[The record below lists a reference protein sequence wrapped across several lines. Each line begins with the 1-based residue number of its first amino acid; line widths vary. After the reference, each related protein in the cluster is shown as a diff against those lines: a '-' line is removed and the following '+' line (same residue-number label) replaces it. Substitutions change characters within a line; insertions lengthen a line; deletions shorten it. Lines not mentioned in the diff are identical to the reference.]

1 MPPLF
6 LGASAPGPLAR
17 NSFTSIAPDAGL
29 PLCLS
34 PSVGLGAAPSTA
46 IASASP
52 PPRAPFLSALSA
64 SPIDASFILRSFAA
78 ISSAL
83 YLLGADETVA
93 DALCFAASS
102 RGSSTSYAS
111 AAACFVGAYGVYPSL
126 SIGRVRKSGGLSTR
140 SNRSSADGR
149 GRVTGLLFSGGGSG
163 PNATGA
169 AATIAAAASSESES
183 ESLESLRDGPFSSSL
198 PYASSP
204 KNAIVVTRL
213 T

>member
-1 MPPLF
+1 M
-6 LGASAPGPLAR
+6 AR
-17 NSFTSIAPDAGL
+17 PA
-29 PLCLS
+29 
-34 PSVGLGAAPSTA
+34 
-46 IASASP
+46 P

-64 SPIDASFILRSFAA
+64 SPIRASSILRSFAA

-83 YLLGADETVA
+83 YLLGADDTVA

-111 AAACFVGAYGVYPSL
+111 AAAACFVGAYGVYPSL

-149 GRVTGLLFSGGGSG
+149 SVAGLLSGGGSG

-169 AATIAAAASSESES
+169 AATIAAAASSESEA
-183 ESLESLRDGPFSSSL
+183 ESLESLRDGRFSSSL

-204 KNAIVVTRL
+204 KKAIVVTRL